1 MYRDITWLQENGTI
15 GIQEVYKQCGVSVGC
30 LSQCNYDSCSHLI
43 TWEMR
48 KQYVRFQ
55 FLAHVNQLNIG
66 ENFYQS
72 IALSEDKFMVSKR
85 ENVLLE
91 IADDKYMFPSLGSNF
106 F

>member
-1 MYRDITWLQENGTI
+1 MVRLEFKRFIS
-15 GIQEVYKQCGVSVGC
+15 SVEF
-30 LSQCNYDSCSHLI
+30 LWDAYHNSEFCSHII
-43 TWEMR
+43 TWER
-48 KQYVRFQ
+48 REQFVRFQ

-91 IADDKYMFPSLGSNF
+91 IADDKYMFLLLGSNF
-106 F
+106 CDCLGGRG